1 LLTTGSGDVS
11 GSGRCDKDSEELSA
25 ELDLSLLTPRQ
36 RAKYERS
43 LNGGGNSPRRLAK
56 AERAELG
63 KLVKTIH
70 FDEPMSAHTTLGVG
84 GAAEAFAIVES
95 FKELKDLLSFI
106 NEKEIPYYFLGKG
119 SNMLVRDGGLRGVV
133 VQLAGDFS
141 EIKIVEERD
150 GEVLLSVGA
159 AVSTTKF
166 LRWCNEEGLFGHE
179 ILTGVP
185 GSIGGNVITN
195 AGTHVGC
202 LADIVEE
209 VTVLDKNIKEMTMRN
224 KSLRFEYRSCK
235 LPRSTAVLRAIFKL
249 QKGDNA
255 KAKEK
260 FKDLLDRRR
269 ETQPV
274 AMKSSGCIF
283 KNAGKISASQLID
296 ESGLKGVRVGKAR
309 ISELHANFIV
319 NEGGATAKDVLV
331 LIHLIKNRV
340 KQDSGIA
347 LDQEVVIL
355 GDEKNEQVEG

>member
-1 LLTTGSGDVS
+1 LAHTADDGSDESTGTELLTTGSGDVS

-185 GSIGGNVITN
+185 GSI
-195 AGTHVGC
+195 
-202 LADIVEE
+202 
-209 VTVLDKNIKEMTMRN
+209 
-224 KSLRFEYRSCK
+224 
-235 LPRSTAVLRAIFKL
+235 
-249 QKGDNA
+249 
-255 KAKEK
+255 
-260 FKDLLDRRR
+260 
-269 ETQPV
+269 
-274 AMKSSGCIF
+274 
-283 KNAGKISASQLID
+283 
-296 ESGLKGVRVGKAR
+296 
-309 ISELHANFIV
+309 
-319 NEGGATAKDVLV
+319 
-331 LIHLIKNRV
+331 
-340 KQDSGIA
+340 
-347 LDQEVVIL
+347 
-355 GDEKNEQVEG
+355 